1 MQVIITGMK
10 RQVLDDSQSVSSRV
24 EELPSE
30 GIDFFDDDSESWF
43 KCNRKLILWY
53 YIILKLMSEPAIDR
67 ENSREE
73 EGDGT

>member
-30 GIDFFDDDSESWF
+30 GIDFFDDDSES
-43 KCNRKLILWY
+43 
-53 YIILKLMSEPAIDR
+53 
-67 ENSREE
+67 
-73 EGDGT
+73 